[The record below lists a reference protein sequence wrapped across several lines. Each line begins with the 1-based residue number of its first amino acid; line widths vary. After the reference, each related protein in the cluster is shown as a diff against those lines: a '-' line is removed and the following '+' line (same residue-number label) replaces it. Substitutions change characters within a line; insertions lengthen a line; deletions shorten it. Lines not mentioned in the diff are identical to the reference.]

1 MGLLEPGNCFRMD
14 QRAESRSD
22 EGSSK
27 VEKVKVRKLNYVIKP
42 IVYCYCMSNSFASVS
57 EMTLLLGSFEI
68 LSSGRI

>member
-27 VEKVKVRKLNYVIKP
+27 VKKESESEKKIECL
-42 IVYCYCMSNSFASVS
+42 S
-57 EMTLLLGSFEI
+57 E
-68 LSSGRI
+68 